1 MVMEVHFYT
10 VHRAEICCSKS
21 HVDNKNMMTNV
32 NMSAQITKN
41 AGELP
46 SFLCFY
52 HEMTPETINSRVFRN
67 DTATQPLLLVW
78 KKQITSG
85 D

>member
-1 MVMEVHFYT
+1 MAIEVHFHTAHKVEMCY
-10 VHRAEICCSKS
+10 SKS
-21 HVDNKNMMTNV
+21 HVDNKKMITNV
-32 NMSAQITKN
+32 NMSAQIIKN

-52 HEMTPETINSRVFRN
+52 HKMTPETTNSRVFRN